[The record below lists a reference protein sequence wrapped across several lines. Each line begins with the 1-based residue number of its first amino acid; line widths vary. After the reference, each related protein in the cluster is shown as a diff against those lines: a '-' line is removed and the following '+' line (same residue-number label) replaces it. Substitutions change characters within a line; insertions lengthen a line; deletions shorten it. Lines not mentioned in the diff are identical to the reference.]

1 MKKSWLKTQ
10 HSKNYSQKDTQHS
23 WYPVSPLH
31 ITQMREKWKQWQ
43 ILFSWASKSLW
54 TLTAAT
60 KLKHTCSLESF
71 PCGSDDKASAC
82 NAGDLGS
89 MPGLGRSPGEGNGN
103 LLQYSCLEN
112 PMDRGALQATVHRV
126 AKSQTRLSDCFAFAF
141 FLLGRKKGYEKPGQC
156 IKKQRLTL
164 PQRSVVSKL
173 WFCQ

>member
-60 KLKHTCSLESF
+60 KLKHTCFLE
-71 PCGSDDKASAC
+71 
-82 NAGDLGS
+82 
-89 MPGLGRSPGEGNGN
+89 
-103 LLQYSCLEN
+103 
-112 PMDRGALQATVHRV
+112 
-126 AKSQTRLSDCFAFAF
+126 
-141 FLLGRKKGYEKPGQC
+141 GRKAMKN
-156 IKKQRLTL
+156 LH
-164 PQRSVVSKL
+164 SVFKTKDSL
-173 WFCQ
+173 WYRGL